1 MDNQLAALVEHKND
15 NLEKQP
21 GLGEP
26 ESKFSCWML
35 IAKRVGDEIG
45 RGDGENVVSGYPVLQ
60 R

>member
-1 MDNQLAALVEHKND
+1 VNDQFAALVEHEND
-15 NLEKQP
+15 NLEKLP

-45 RGDGENVVSGYPVLQ
+45 RGSGENVVSGYPVL
-60 R
+60 